1 MTYLELNRRGRE
13 LLRSQ
18 EIEDADID
26 ARELLLH
33 ASGLSRTQLSM
44 AFQSTVPHETVE
56 IYRLFLQ
63 RRLDGEP
70 LQYLLGEWE
79 FYGLPFFVGEGV
91 LIPRP
96 ETELLVDEAV
106 RYVKAFAE
114 NHDRP
119 AEVLDLCAASGCIGL
134 TVAHLAKNSRVT
146 GLEKSDQ
153 AFSYLLRNQDLI
165 ETGGRYTA
173 EQGNLFDGPGNRQFD
188 LILSNPPYVRSDDIR
203 TLSREVQRE
212 PQMALDGG
220 EDGLIFYR
228 AIAEQWLPVL
238 RRGGMAAVECGEDQ
252 TEEVASLFRSVSSNI
267 RIYQDYAGLPRGVVL
282 YK

>member
-96 ETELLVDEAV
+96 ETELLVEEAV
-106 RYVKAFAE
+106 RYLKAFE
-114 NHDRP
+114 QRHDRP
-119 AEVLDLCAASGCIGL
+119 AEVMDLCAGSGCIGL
-134 TVAHLAKNSRVT
+134 TVAHLAKNCRVT
-146 GLEKSDQ
+146 ALEKSDR

-238 RRGGMAAVECGEDQ
+238 RSGGMAAVECGEDQ
-252 TEEVASLFRSVSSNI
+252 TEEVASLFRGVSSNI